1 MDRRQGKAGAAPPA
15 RRRAYPRL
23 TLDDRRG
30 IERGL
35 DRGESLREIARRL
48 GRQPSTVS
56 REVRRNRVYLTPRAR
71 AGERF
76 PEVAP
81 GGACSRV
88 AGAPHVCNGCNK
100 RRVGCS
106 RTPKA
111 EYRAVRAQ
119 ALADRE
125 LREARRGVDETEEG
139 MAMKLE
145 VIRSDLARGPSP
157 EQIAATRPSLGVSK
171 STIYRW
177 ADEGYGGMSN
187 MELRRKVGYKPRRRR
202 APRRPTPHSDRRSH
216 AAFLALPRDERDG
229 CWETDTVEGRAGDSA
244 VLLTLL
250 NRAARFQL
258 ALPMASKAS
267 AETVRALSGLRALLG
282 EGGVRRVFARVLTDN
297 GPEFADEAG
306 IAAALCERPGETRL
320 FYCDPMRS
328 DQKGACERNHVEIRK
343 LLPKGRGISFDRLA
357 PADCALLMSQVNSE
371 PRGSL
376 AFMCPSRMLL
386 AAYGDDARAL
396 MDAYG
401 IELLDPSELDLTPA
415 CIERARAERGDGPL
429 AG

>member
-1 MDRRQGKAGAAPPA
+1 MMVLAGQAIVPETATISTKCLILLKFHLHCN
-15 RRRAYPRL
+15 RV
-23 TLDDRRG
+23 
-30 IERGL
+30 
-35 DRGESLREIARRL
+35 ESLREIARRL

-56 REVRRNRVYLTPRAR
+56 REVRRNRVYL
-71 AGERF
+71 
-76 PEVAP
+76 
-81 GGACSRV
+81 
-88 AGAPHVCNGCNK
+88 
-100 RRVGCS
+100 
-106 RTPKA
+106 
-111 EYRAVRAQ
+111 
-119 ALADRE
+119 
-125 LREARRGVDETEEG
+125 
-139 MAMKLE
+139 
-145 VIRSDLARGPSP
+145 SP

-177 ADEGYGGMSN
+177 ADEGCGGMSN
-187 MELRRKVGYKPRRRR
+187 MELRRNVGYKPRRRK
-202 APRRPTPHSDRRSH
+202 APRRPTPHSDRRSY
-216 AAFLALPRDERDG
+216 AAFLALPRDVRDG
-229 CWETDTVEGRAGDSA
+229 CWEMDTVEGRAGDSA

-258 ALPMASKAS
+258 ALPMAAQAS

-282 EGGVRRVFARVLTDN
+282 EGGMRRVFAAVLTDN

-306 IAAALCERPGETRL
+306 MAALLGERPGETRL

-328 DQKGACERNHVEIRK
+328 DQKSACERNHVEIGK

-357 PADCALLMSQVNSE
+357 PADCALLMSQVSPG

-415 CIERARAERGDGPL
+415 RMERARADRGDAPL

>member
-1 MDRRQGKAGAAPPA
+1 MSKAKRAKAAPPA
-15 RRRAYPRL
+15 ARRAYPRL

-35 DRGESLREIARRL
+35 DRGESAREIARRL
-48 GRQPSTVS
+48 GRQPSTVT
-56 REVRRNRVYLTPRAR
+56 REVRRNRVYAAPREL

-76 PEVAP
+76 PGEAP
-81 GGACSRV
+81 EGACDRV
-88 AGAPHVCNGCNK
+88 KGSPRVCNGCNK
-100 RRVGCS
+100 RRCGCS
-106 RTPKA
+106 RKPKA
-111 EYRAVRAQ
+111 VYRAVRAQ
-119 ALADRE
+119 ALADEE
-125 LREARRGVDETEEG
+125 LREARRGVDETESS

-145 VIRSDLARGPSP
+145 VIRSDLARGLSP

-177 ADEGYGGMSN
+177 IEAGYGGMGN
-187 MELRRKVGYKPRRRR
+187 MELRRKVGYRPRRRR
-202 APRRPTPHSDRRSH
+202 APRRAAPHSDRRSH
-216 AAFLALPRDERDG
+216 AAFAALPGDERDG
-229 CWETDTVEGRAGDSA
+229 CWEMGTVEGRAGDSA

-250 NRAARFQL
+250 NRATRFQL
-258 ALPMASKAS
+258 ALPMAAQTS
-267 AETVRALSGLRALLG
+267 AETVGALRGLLGLLG
-282 EGGVRRVFARVLTDN
+282 EGGMRRVFARVLTDN

-343 LLPKGRGISFDRLA
+343 LLPKRRGISFDRLA

-376 AFMCPSRMLL
+376 AFMCPSGMLL

-396 MDAYG
+396 
-401 IELLDPSELDLTPA
+401 LDGLGVEVLGPSELDLTPG
-415 CIERARAERGDGPL
+415 CIERARAERGDAPL